1 MNEKLCRRLV
11 QERSNSVCEMCSI
24 ARAAE
29 VHHRKNRSQGG
40 QWTPSNCLHLCS
52 KCHRYVTT
60 NPQAAREQGWAV
72 PSYADPAKAPVWVA
86 WREFVFLDDH
96 GNYINKDGEAA

>member
-1 MNEKLCRRLV
+1 VNEKLCRRLV

-40 QWTPSNCLHLCS
+40 RWTPSNCLHLCT

-60 NPQAAREQGWAV
+60 HPQAAREQGWAV